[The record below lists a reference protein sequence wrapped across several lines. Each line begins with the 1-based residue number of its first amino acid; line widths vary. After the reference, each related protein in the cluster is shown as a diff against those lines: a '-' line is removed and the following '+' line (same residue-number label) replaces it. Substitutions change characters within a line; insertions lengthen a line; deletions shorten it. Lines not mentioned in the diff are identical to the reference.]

1 MSLRFRNVAMHT
13 VVSLFSGA
21 GGMDLGFVKAGYD
34 ITYANDNEKY
44 ACMTYRDNLGHHI
57 HEGPITE
64 VNLDDIPESDVII
77 GGPPC
82 QGFSVAG
89 RMSPDDERS
98 QLVYD
103 FADVVVAKKPRSF
116 VMENVD
122 HLGKSP
128 RFAVTREALIQRF
141 TEAGYTI
148 DERILLASDYGVPQ
162 RRKRYFLI
170 GVLDAVEDLDIFPP
184 PCPGLEKT
192 SREVLSDFFPPGEP
206 GNERTINARI
216 TTAATPVMR
225 KSPYSGMLFNGL
237 GRPVDLDR
245 PVQTLAATFGGNKT
259 PIVDEWELRGAKK
272 AKSSSCGMRG
282 WNYGDY
288 PLNWAVDYHHLIIK
302 ADTKAHASSCGSRGW
317 NYGGK
322 NRPPQFGQ
330 APSRL
335 RRLTVDESVALQG
348 FPADY
353 VLHGPT
359 SALFRQLGNAVP
371 PGLAKAVAEQL
382 KLHLPI
388 DGETPA
394 ITPVIEGASNTALS
408 FG

>member
-1 MSLRFRNVAMHT
+1 MSLRFRNVAVHT

-170 GVLDAVEDLDIFPP
+170 GVLDAVEGLDIFPP

-259 PIVDEWELRGAKK
+259 PIVDEWALRGAKK
-272 AKSSSCGMRG
+272 ANASSCGM
-282 WNYGDY
+282 
-288 PLNWAVDYHHLIIK
+288 
-302 ADTKAHASSCGSRGW
+302 RGW

-335 RRLTVDESVALQG
+335 RRLTVDESVTLQG

-382 KLHLPI
+382 KLHLPP